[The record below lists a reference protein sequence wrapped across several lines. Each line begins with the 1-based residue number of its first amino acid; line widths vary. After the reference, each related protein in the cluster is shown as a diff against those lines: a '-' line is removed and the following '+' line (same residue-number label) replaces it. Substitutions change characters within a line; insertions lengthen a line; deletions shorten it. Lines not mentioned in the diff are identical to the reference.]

1 MTTDL
6 FYSHL
11 IKHFVSYGLK
21 LIWVENNKY
30 MQFGNNLSNPHQA
43 KFGEVENGAF
53 QKNNSVPLCLDSFQ
67 LLFANII
74 ANNVGNLDKINYHK
88 NIICWVLD

>member
-1 MTTDL
+1 LAALARTKNVTTDL

-30 MQFGNNLSNPHQA
+30 MQFGNNFSNPNEA
-43 KFGEVENGAF
+43 RFGEVENGAF
-53 QKNNSVPLCLDSFQ
+53 QQKIILCLLAWTF
-67 LLFANII
+67 F
-74 ANNVGNLDKINYHK
+74 
-88 NIICWVLD
+88 